1 MNKPIWTI
9 HQINKEDELNKP
21 ITKETVM
28 LEKFP
33 LRNLLPKYIFFWPST
48 TNSFIIE
55 LMVQNIELLI
65 LVFSKHT
72 INSSVLSVFE

>member
-1 MNKPIWTI
+1 MIIFFFIVWSDKIDTLQQQLQHCSLLSGLCNEEKKMNKPIWTI

-33 LRNLLPKYIFFWPST
+33 LRNLLPKYIFF
-48 TNSFIIE
+48 
-55 LMVQNIELLI
+55 
-65 LVFSKHT
+65 
-72 INSSVLSVFE
+72 